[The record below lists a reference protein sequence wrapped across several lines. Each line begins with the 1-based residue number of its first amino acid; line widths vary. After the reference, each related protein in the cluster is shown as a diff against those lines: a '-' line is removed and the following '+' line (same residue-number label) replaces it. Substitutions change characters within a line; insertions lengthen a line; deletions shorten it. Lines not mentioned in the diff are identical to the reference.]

1 MDLQAAE
8 TAHKKDKQ
16 EPVKSSWVCPC
27 AGCAKAVKYERERI
41 LKELDKIDLNSL
53 DQLNVFELKVLM
65 EDIVKAGKK

>member
-8 TAHKKDKQ
+8 TTHKRDQQ
-16 EPVKSSWVCPC
+16 ESVKSFWACPC

-53 DQLNVFELKVLM
+53 DQLNLLGLKVLL